1 MEHMCFLELCKALE
15 PFYIAKETNLMVERK
30 EAFVACPWEMWKTNI
45 FWAASTIED
54 LHIGVQMHEQDVQ
67 VNQLAQ
73 PKIELKD
80 YVEELLFDTCLVKRK
95 RCGNWIRWKSNM
107 QW

>member
-1 MEHMCFLELCKALE
+1 
-15 PFYIAKETNLMVERK
+15 
-30 EAFVACPWEMWKTNI
+30 
-45 FWAASTIED
+45 
-54 LHIGVQMHEQDVQ
+54 MHVQDVQ
-67 VNQLAQ
+67 VNQLTQ

-95 RCGNWIRWKSNM
+95 RCGNWIRWKSDM